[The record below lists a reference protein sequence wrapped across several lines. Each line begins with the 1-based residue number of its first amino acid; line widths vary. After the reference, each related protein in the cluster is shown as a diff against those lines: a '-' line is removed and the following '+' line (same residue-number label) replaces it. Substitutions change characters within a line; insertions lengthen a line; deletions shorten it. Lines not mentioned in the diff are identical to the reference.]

1 MKLSVIVPVYNEEP
15 TVKKVL
21 SSLIKVKEVKEV
33 IVVDDGSTDNT
44 AKEIKKVKSKK
55 INYFKKKNGGK
66 GSAVRLGLSKVTGDY
81 TLIQDADLEYD
92 PRDIPTLLAPLD
104 REGVE
109 VVYGSRFLGAHSN
122 LLFWHRVG
130 NAFLNFAVNLLYNTT
145 LSDMETCYKL
155 LPTDL
160 FRKLNI
166 SANAFDME
174 PEITC
179 KLLRRGYKIFE
190 VPISY
195 VGRDFS
201 EGKKITWR
209 DGIDAIRV
217 VLGIRFLPPSLFRS

>member
-1 MKLSVIVPVYNEEP
+1 MKLSVIVPVYNEQA
-15 TVKKVL
+15 TVRQVL
-21 SSLIKVKEVKEV
+21 QNLIKVKQVGE
-33 IVVDDGSTDNT
+33 IVVINDGSTDNT
-44 AKEIKKVKSKK
+44 EKEIKKVKSKK
-55 INYFKKKNGGK
+55 IKYFFKKNGGK
-66 GSAVRLGLSKVTGDY
+66 GSAVSLGLKKVIGDY

-92 PRDIPTLLAPLD
+92 PSEIPLLLKPLN

-130 NAFLNFAVNLLYNTT
+130 NAFLNLIVNVFYNTT

-160 FRKLNI
+160 FKKLHI
-166 SANAFDME
+166 TANAFDME

-190 VPISY
+190 VPITY

-209 DGIDAIRV
+209 DGLDAFRV
-217 VLGIRFLPPSLFRS
+217 VLGIRFLPPSLFR